1 MSELNMSDPYRSRFW
16 KKDWDS
22 GLDDLDPKEF
32 ETTYTEM
39 IREIFE
45 KFSNNMALAFQGLEI
60 SFNEVDRYSSQFAN
74 MLMENGFK
82 KGDVVGINLPNIPEY
97 VFSVIGTLKAGC
109 IVSGVSPLLS
119 DVQMHYQL
127 DDLGK
132 GGKNVALVTLDA
144 IFEHRLK
151 KIVDRLPQLKIV
163 VVTSVI
169 GSFPKEQQEKIKAV
183 SEIPSGIVT
192 PIEGKTVYNFQDDVL
207 TKFSTN
213 LPTVDLS
220 PDDIGWIQYTG
231 GTTGPPK
238 GAMLNHRNCVSN
250 IKAIIAWLQWE
261 QGKGVLL
268 SGFPMFHIAG
278 LTVCEGALFNGM
290 SQIIIAN
297 PRDALHICNEMK
309 KYNPTMLVNVPSLY
323 QILINYRKFKRLD
336 HSNLR
341 LCISAASPFPKESQE
356 ALENIVGKGKLL
368 ELYGMTELSPVATM
382 NPSVGKKKLGSVGLP
397 FLNVDLKIVDP
408 DTNGV
413 VPLGEPGEICV
424 KGPLVMQGY
433 YNKPEETAKAIDK
446 DGYMHSG
453 DIGIMDEDGYIR
465 IVDRTKDMIIV
476 GGYKVFSAKI
486 EDTLAT
492 HPAIGM
498 IALIGLPNPDR
509 PGSEIVKA
517 FIQINPD
524 FEFDGN
530 QEALKEDI
538 LKFSKEKLA
547 PYEVPKLIEFS
558 EELPLTAV
566 GKIDKKLL
574 RSSKS
579 D

>member
-1 MSELNMSDPYRSRFW
+1 MSNPYESRFW
-16 KKDWDS
+16 KKSWDP
-22 GLDDLDPKEF
+22 GLKDLDPKEF
-32 ETTYTEM
+32 EITFAELVRNMFDKYPD
-39 IREIFE
+39 
-45 KFSNNMALAFQGLEI
+45 NMALAYQGLEI
-60 SFNEVDRYSSQFAN
+60 SFGELDRYSNQFAH
-74 MLMENGFK
+74 MLIENGFK
-82 KGDVVGINLPNIPEY
+82 KGDVVGINLPNTPEY
-97 VFSVIGTLKAGC
+97 IYSVIGTLKAGC

-151 KIVDRLPQLKIV
+151 NIADKLPQLKV
-163 VVTSVI
+163 VVATSVI
-169 GSFPKEQQEKIKAV
+169 GSFSKEDQAKIKAV
-183 SEIPSGIVT
+183 REIPSGEVT
-192 PIEGKTVYNFQDDVL
+192 PLEGKTVYNFQDDVL
-207 TKFSTN
+207 TKFSTD
-213 LPTVDLS
+213 LPKVDIS

-238 GAMLNHRNCVSN
+238 GAMLSHRNYVSN
-250 IKAIIAWLQWE
+250 MKAIITWLQWE
-261 QGKGVLL
+261 EGKGVLL
-268 SGFPMFHIAG
+268 SGFPIFHIAG
-278 LTVCEGALFNGM
+278 LTVSQGAIALGW
-290 SQIIIAN
+290 SQVLIAN

-309 KYNPTMLVNVPSLY
+309 KYKPTVLVNVPSLY
-323 QILINYRKFKRLD
+323 QILINFRKFKRLD

-341 LCISAASPFPKESQE
+341 YCISAAAPFPKESQE
-356 ALENIVGKGKLL
+356 ALESVVGEGKLL

-382 NPSVGKKKLGSVGLP
+382 NPSIGKKKLGSVGLP
-397 FLNVDLKIVDP
+397 FLNVDLRIVDP
-408 DTNGV
+408 ETNKV

-453 DIGIMDEDGYIR
+453 DVGIMDEDGYIR

-476 GGYKVFSAKI
+476 GGYKVFSAKV
-486 EDTLAT
+486 ENGLAK

-498 IALIGLPNPDR
+498 VALIGIPNPER

-530 QEALKEDI
+530 TEALKEDI
-538 LKFSKEKLA
+538 IKFSKENLA

-558 EELPLTAV
+558 EELPLTV
-566 GKIDKKLL
+566 IGKIDKKVL
-574 RSSKS
+574 RSG
-579 D
+579 